1 MGKKDSTT
9 TKAERKFMKFMA
21 KNFKAYLKLI
31 DEMIIIDGLSKEEYL
46 KARKKV
52 KKLIKHL
59 KKGDKEECFDLHAY
73 NRAITEGRINLE
85 EFE

>member
-1 MGKKDSTT
+1 MAKNESTA

-31 DEMIIIDGLSKEEYL
+31 DELIIIDGLSQKDYK

-59 KKGDKEECFDLHAY
+59 KNGDKEKCFDMHAY
-73 NRAITEGRINLE
+73 NNAISEGRINLD

>member
-1 MGKKDSTT
+1 
-9 TKAERKFMKFMA
+9 
-21 KNFKAYLKLI
+21 
-31 DEMIIIDGLSKEEYL
+31 L